1 MARVSNRSK
10 ILLEGIKILRQRGY
24 MGASVRDISKAANV
38 PLGSFT
44 NHFASK
50 EAFTLEV
57 LNIYFAKSLG
67 FIQATLLNESLQPLK
82 RIEAFLDEIDKNL
95 NCSNEWYGCLVANLS
110 VEASQ
115 HSEVLRKRLM
125 EISQENEQAVS
136 TALEAAVKNG
146 DLPASTDCQTLA
158 GFIIFA
164 QHGAYLQSR
173 VDKNSTAIERLKKV
187 VGSYLLS

>member
-1 MARVSNRSK
+1 MARISNRSK
-10 ILLEGIKILRQRGY
+10 ILLEGIKILRQHGY

-57 LNIYFAKSLG
+57 LNAYFAKNLEVV
-67 FIQATLLNESLQPLK
+67 QATLLNESLQPLK
-82 RIEAFLDEIDKNL
+82 RIEAYLDETDKNL
-95 NCSNEWYGCLVANLS
+95 NCSNEWYGCLIANLS

-115 HSEVLRKRLM
+115 HSEILRKRLM
-125 EISQENEQAVS
+125 EISRENEHAVS

-146 DLPASTDCQTLA
+146 DLPASTDCHMLA

-173 VDKNSTAIERLKKV
+173 VDKNSTAIDRLKKIV
-187 VGSYLLS
+187 SSYLLR